1 MWIAVDA
8 MSGDYG
14 PECIVEGAVQAVKD
28 WGYRVH
34 LVGDEQDLLEEL
46 MKYEYDTEL
55 VRVTHSTEII
65 GMNDSPSIAVRAME
79 DSSVVRD
86 IRLVAEGECVGIF
99 SPGNTGA
106 TMAAALLHL
115 GRLPG
120 VLRPPIAA
128 PIPREQGSPVLLLDA
143 GANVDCKPEYLA
155 QFALMGE
162 IYSKEVFGISQ
173 PKVGI
178 LSNGEEDKKGNAVTL
193 KTFEILKKIPLGFIG
208 NVEGRDLYGSGREV
222 DVVVCDGFVGNI
234 VLKATEGLAKSIFN
248 ILKNSIR
255 ESSLAQTGALLLK
268 PTFNAVKKRL
278 DYAEYGGALLL
289 GVEGICM
296 IGHGSSNALAVKNA
310 IRVISEC
317 AKQKVN
323 ERIASKL
330 AEYRASF
337 GESAGI

>member
-1 MWIAVDA
+1 MWVAVDA

-14 PECIVEGAVQAVKD
+14 PESIVEGAVLAVKE
-28 WGYRVH
+28 WGHSVA
-34 LVGDEQDLLEEL
+34 LVGDEQELLDSL
-46 MKYEYDTEL
+46 LKYDYDTEK
-55 VRVTHSTEII
+55 VRVIHSTEII
-65 GMNDSPSIAVRAME
+65 GMNDSPSIAVRSME
-79 DSSVVRD
+79 DSSVVKA
-86 IRLVAEGECVGIF
+86 IRAVAEKECIGVF

-106 TMAAALLHL
+106 TMAAALLHM

-128 PIPREQGSPVLLLDA
+128 PIPRETGSPVLLLDA
-143 GANVDCKPEYLA
+143 GANVDCKPEYLV
-155 QFALMGE
+155 QFAVMGE
-162 IYSKEVFGISQ
+162 IYSREVFGIKS

-193 KTFEILKKIPLGFIG
+193 RAFDMLKKIPFNFIG
-208 NVEGRDLYGSGREV
+208 NVEGRDLYGGGREV
-222 DVVVCDGFVGNI
+222 DVVVCDGFIGNI
-234 VLKATEGLAKSIFN
+234 VLKATEGLAKSIFAV
-248 ILKNSIR
+248 LKNSIR

-268 PTFNAVKKRL
+268 PTFAAVKKRL

-310 IRVISEC
+310 VRVITEC

-323 ERIASKL
+323 ERIAAKI
-330 AEYRASF
+330 AESQGIF
-337 GESAGI
+337 GEGSK